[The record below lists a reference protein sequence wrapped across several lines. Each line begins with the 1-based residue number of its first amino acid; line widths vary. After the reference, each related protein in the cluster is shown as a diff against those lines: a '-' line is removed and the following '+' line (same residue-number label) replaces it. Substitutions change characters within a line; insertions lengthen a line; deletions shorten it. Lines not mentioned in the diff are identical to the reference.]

1 MQTLDAKTVPLD
13 GINLIEAS
21 AGTGKTWTISWLY
34 LRLVAVYGMKV
45 DSILVVTY
53 TDAATSELRDRVRRR
68 LADALAFLEGRPHEE
83 TYETLLDADDK
94 AVAIR
99 RLQLALV
106 SFDEAAVFTIHGFCK
121 RVLTE
126 NAFEARLPF
135 ESELVANED
144 SLLTELADEF
154 WYQHFF
160 RPDNTHLTL
169 LQQGLTPD
177 GLLEDVRSFIGK
189 PYLSE
194 NIQPLDPQA
203 FTQVTDA
210 FDAAVGACRECWLA
224 ERDAII
230 KLMLSGALHGQ
241 SYRKDYMSKRAA
253 TLDAVLGAD
262 KRVVNTETLRWFTT
276 QQLAEKTKKGKT
288 APQHRFFQLADRL
301 LETGEALLAAQGGAL
316 ESLRLKLLH
325 YLRRELPGRKQQ
337 LGMLTFDDLLL
348 NLRDALEQH
357 AGLAARLADKY
368 QAALID
374 EFQDTD
380 PIQYNIFER
389 IYRHSETPRV
399 FYVGDPK
406 QAIYGF
412 RGADIHTYLQA
423 ANSTELRHTLKY
435 NYRSHPDL
443 LRALNHL
450 FSQSADPFRSQI
462 RYEAVEAGRGQD
474 DLVVA
479 GGLPAVRLW
488 DWDYL
493 DDGYTVSA
501 IQDAMAAA
509 VADDIARL
517 LNAARNGRARIGGRP
532 LQSRDIAVLVRE
544 NRQGDLIKQAL
555 LARGIVSVQQTRE
568 SVFATREA
576 DELRSLL
583 RAVADPGSESS
594 LRQALATELCGYTAS
609 GLLALD
615 DDPERLERCFEQFH
629 HWHQI
634 WRKQGFMPMFRH
646 LLLQNAVYE
655 RLLGM
660 ADGERRLTNLLHL
673 AELVHTETRLHGHG
687 MYALIRWLQKMA
699 QDNGETAQL
708 RLESDENLV
717 QIVTIH
723 KSKGLEYGIVYCP
736 FLWKESIRSRTWFSW
751 HDEKSG
757 RSCLQARSL
766 ADDEQ
771 TARFL
776 RAEEAESLRLLY
788 VALTRAKYHCT
799 ITLASGQVKT
809 GGSAPFSYYSA
820 LTWLLFGDLPQAGE
834 ILSLPK
840 AMQPEE
846 RQLLMRTRLREIA
859 ATADNLLMYAALP
872 SAGAPVFYRNEEQQ
886 GEYRVR
892 TYDHRLPPSPRV
904 GSFSGLI
911 AGQDDEQPDYDMLAW
926 SPVAE
931 VAPVTAESGAAVRF
945 PRGAQAGSCL
955 HKMLE
960 CLDFTLPV
968 SGQHDEVL
976 KPALQRHGMAE
987 QWLEAA
993 ECLLENTLH
1002 TPLDAASGM
1011 RLADL
1016 PKTRRLDE
1024 LEFYF
1029 PVDALQTPAL
1039 QKLLHQHLP
1048 GEWREIH
1055 AAIDRLNFSILNGF
1069 MKGFIDLI
1077 FEHDGRYYVVDYK
1090 SNDLGETSQAYSQA
1104 AMRQAMAEHHYYLQY
1119 LIYCLALH
1127 RYLRQRIAD
1136 YAWETH
1142 AGGAMYLFLRGMQPE
1157 AAGSGVFAHKP
1168 EAALIEALDALM
1180 TGEKVSPEQQAALER
1195 LRKRSYPLGGK
1206 GVSRDELYE

>member
-1 MQTLDAKTVPLD
+1 MQILDAKTVPLD

-34 LRLVAVYGMKV
+34 LRLVAAYGMKV

-53 TDAATSELRDRVRRR
+53 TDAATSELRDRIRRR
-68 LADALAFLEGRPHEE
+68 LADALAFLQGRPHEE
-83 TYETLLDADDK
+83 TYGTLLEADDK
-94 AVAIR
+94 LVCIR

-126 NAFEARLPF
+126 NAFEAHLPF

-144 SLLTELADEF
+144 NLLTELTDEF
-154 WYQHFF
+154 WYRHFF
-160 RPDNTHLTL
+160 RPDATHQVL

-177 GLLEDVRSFIGK
+177 GLLEDVRNFIGK

-203 FTQVTDA
+203 FTQVTGA
-210 FDAAVGACRECWLA
+210 FDAAVNACRECWLA
-224 ERDAII
+224 ERDEIV
-230 KLMLSGALHGQ
+230 KLMLSGALHGG
-241 SYRKDYMSKRAA
+241 SYRRDYMSKRAA
-253 TLDAVLGAD
+253 TMDAVLGAD
-262 KRVVNTETLRWFTT
+262 KWVVDTETLAWFTT
-276 QQLAEKTKKGKT
+276 QKLAEKTKKGQT
-288 APQHRFFQLADRL
+288 APRHRFFLLADRL
-301 LETGEALLAAQGGAL
+301 LTASEAMLAAQGGAL
-316 ESLRLKLLH
+316 ESLRLQLLH

-348 NLRDALEQH
+348 NLRTALEQQ
-357 AGLAARLADKY
+357 AALAPRLADKY
-368 QAALID
+368 PAALID

-423 ANSTELRHTLKY
+423 ANSTGLRHTLKY
-435 NYRSHPDL
+435 NYRSHPAL

-450 FSQSADPFRSQI
+450 FSQSSDPFRSQI

-474 DLVVA
+474 NLVVE

-493 DDGYTVSA
+493 DGDGYTVSA
-501 IQDAMAAA
+501 IQEEMAAA
-509 VADDIARL
+509 VANDIARL
-517 LNAARNGRARIGGRP
+517 LNAARNGKAHIGDRP

-555 LARGIVSVQQTRE
+555 LARGIVSVQQTRA

-583 RAVADPGSESS
+583 RAVADPGSESA
-594 LRQALATELCGYTAS
+594 LRQALATELFGYTAS
-609 GLLALD
+609 DLLALD
-615 DDPERLERCFEQFH
+615 DEPERLERCFEQFH
-629 HWHQI
+629 HSHQLWHT
-634 WRKQGFMPMFRH
+634 RGFMPMLRH

-699 QDNGETAQL
+699 EDNGETAQL

-736 FLWKESIRSRTWFSW
+736 FLWKESIRTRTWFSW
-751 HDEKSG
+751 HDEVSG
-757 RSCLQARSL
+757 SSCLQAQSL
-766 ADDEQ
+766 ASDEQ
-771 TARFL
+771 KARFL
-776 RAEEAESLRLLY
+776 QAEEAESLRLLY

-809 GGSAPFSYYSA
+809 GGGAPFRYYSA
-820 LTWLLFGDLPQAGE
+820 LTWLLFGDLPQAEEMLATPSRKGM
-834 ILSLPK
+834 
-840 AMQPEE
+840 AYAE

-859 ATADNLLMYAALP
+859 ATSDKLLEYTALP
-872 SAGAPVFYRNEEQQ
+872 SSTAPVLYRSEEQQ

-892 TYDHRLPPSPRV
+892 TYHHQLPLSPRV
-904 GSFSGLI
+904 GSFSGLV
-911 AGQDDEQPDYDMLAW
+911 AGQDDEQPDYDTLAR
-926 SPVAE
+926 SPVA
-931 VAPVTAESGAAVRF
+931 AVTLPAAESGAEVRF

-955 HKMLE
+955 HQMLE
-960 CLDFTLPV
+960 CLDFTRPL
-968 SGQHDEVL
+968 SEQHEAVM
-976 KPALQRHGMAE
+976 KPALQRHGIAE
-987 QWLEAA
+987 EWLEAA
-993 ECLLENTLH
+993 EHLLENTLH
-1002 TPLDAASGM
+1002 TPLDEAVGM

-1016 PKTRRLDE
+1016 SKTRRLDE

-1029 PVDALQTPAL
+1029 PVDVLRASALR
-1039 QKLLHQHLP
+1039 KLLHQHLP
-1048 GEWREIH
+1048 SAWREIH
-1055 AAIDRLNFSILNGF
+1055 AAIDKLNFTVLKGF

-1077 FEHDGRYYVVDYK
+1077 FGYGGRYYVVDYK
-1090 SNDLGETSQAYSQA
+1090 SNDLGATPQAYTQA

-1127 RYLRQRIAD
+1127 RYLRQRVED
-1136 YAWETH
+1136 YSWDTH
-1142 AGGAMYLFLRGMQPE
+1142 VGGAMYLFLRGMQPE

-1168 EAALIEALDALM
+1168 EAALIEALDKLMAGEQAL
-1180 TGEKVSPEQQAALER
+1180 PE
-1195 LRKRSYPLGGK
+1195 
-1206 GVSRDELYE
+1206 